1 MKVSSS
7 CYAVTGLYFIPPWG
21 VNAGFIV
28 GREQTLII
36 DTGSSFISAQTIY
49 GYAQSVRE
57 SNRFIVIN
65 TEKHLDHIGGN
76 SFFEDKGID
85 IYGHNE
91 ILREEKDIDYLIND
105 FNLCIS
111 NVNRRKCNEASILFN
126 NTRIVNPNKKVFED
140 MELDLGNLK
149 VLILSTPGHTN
160 TNISI
165 YVPTEKVLYCGDCIV
180 NSFMPNLEEGT
191 TYEWEAWKKSLDK
204 IESISPE
211 VVVPGHGNIIKENK
225 NVNAEIYRIKETLD
239 RAIRTGMIPDKW

>member
-1 MKVSSS
+1 MRISSN
-7 CYAVTGLYFIPPWG
+7 CYAITGLYFIPPWG

-28 GREQTLII
+28 GREITLII
-36 DTGSSFISAQTIY
+36 DTGSNFISAQTIY
-49 GYAQSVRE
+49 GYALSVRE
-57 SNRFIVIN
+57 SNQLLVIN

-91 ILREEKDIDYLIND
+91 IFREEKDIDSLIND

-111 NVNRRKCNEASILFN
+111 NMNRRKYNEGSILFN
-126 NTRIVNPNKKVFED
+126 NTRIVNPNKKVFGD
-140 MELDLGNLK
+140 MELDLGKLK
-149 VLILSTPGHTN
+149 VFIFSTPGHTK

-165 YVPTEKVLYCGDCIV
+165 YVPSEKVLYCGDCIV
-180 NSFMPNLEEGT
+180 NCFIPNLEEGT
-191 TYEWEAWKKSLDK
+191 TYEWEAWKKSLGK

-225 NVNAEIYRIKETLD
+225 NVNVEIYRIKAFLD
-239 RAIRTGMIPDKW
+239 RAIRTGIIPDKY